1 MSLRAAT
8 DKGLCCHLSPR
19 KLKNVRFSLCHPGSR
34 DSEFILEKIKMKH
47 LFKALL
53 NQIHYETEEKLGIGV
68 KG

>member
-1 MSLRAAT
+1 MQQLIKDYVATCHQENLRMS
-8 DKGLCCHLSPR
+8 G
-19 KLKNVRFSLCHPGSR
+19 SLFVIQ
-34 DSEFILEKIKMKH
+34 DLETEFILEKIKMKH